1 VIIDYRNGPAVT
13 DLDTQLCIIGA
24 GAAGIAIAQAFVG
37 TSIDVCIVESGG
49 RAGTHDN
56 QALYHGESV
65 GTPHFNPGMSRMRV
79 FGGSCNLWGGGCIP
93 LSEMDMSRR
102 DWVAH
107 SGWPLTYA
115 ELVPYY
121 EKAQSFCQIESHA
134 FAEGSFLTPP
144 SRTPHSFDDTTLIN
158 RIFAR
163 SPVFFGAAYE
173 AELASAPNIK
183 LLLHAN
189 LLELEPVPSG
199 MSIRAARIGSLD
211 GRRCT
216 IRARHFVLACGAIE
230 NARLLLLSNS
240 VAQNGLGNDRNLVGR
255 FFMDHPAG
263 KLGTLYAQNHEHVTL
278 PYDRNGGKGPAPVFP
293 ELCLSDES
301 QRAHRILN
309 ARVRPVAVEGPVPD
323 GLHALRR
330 LRAAFRSQSRD
341 EGSLVEK
348 QITDALKIGAW
359 RNKDARPETHE
370 HEGIGKLALKLG
382 LSVGDIAQAV
392 RRKWAGKP
400 AAESSHVDLVGY
412 FEQAPNPD
420 SRVTLSDKHDALG
433 QRKVCVDWRL
443 TSLDQRTYR
452 TAATLFNTRLADA
465 CQGRYEPESWLEEDG
480 AVPHVRTTAHHMGTT
495 RMADDPYQG
504 VVDRHCRV
512 HGIANLHIAGGSV
525 FPTGGW
531 AFPTFTIVALSL
543 RLAEQLRVL
552 LDKPEQSVSTVSQHG
567 NVAGNA
573 EKEW

>member
-1 VIIDYRNGPAVT
+1 MIIDYRNGPTPT

-49 RAGTHDN
+49 RAGAHDI

-93 LSEMDMSRR
+93 LSEMDMSHR
-102 DWVAH
+102 DWVPH
-107 SGWPLTYA
+107 SGWPLSYA

-121 EKAQSFCQIESHA
+121 ERAQSFCQIESHA
-134 FAEGSFLTPP
+134 FEEGSFLTPP

-163 SPVFFGAAYE
+163 SPVLFGEAYE
-173 AELASAPNIK
+173 AELAKAPNIK

-189 LLELEPVPSG
+189 LLELESVPSG
-199 MSIRAARIGSLD
+199 MSIHSARIGSLD
-211 GRRCT
+211 GRRGT
-216 IRARHFVLACGAIE
+216 IRAQHFVLACGAIE

-240 VAQNGLGNDRNLVGR
+240 VARNGLGNDRDLVGR

-263 KLGTLYAQNHEHVTL
+263 KLGTLYAQNHEHVTR

-301 QRAHRILN
+301 QRAHRLLN
-309 ARVRPVAVEGPVPD
+309 ARVRPVPVEGPVPD
-323 GLHALRR
+323 GLHALRK
-330 LRAAFRSQSRD
+330 LRAALRPPVQD
-341 EGSLVEK
+341 EGSVVEK

-359 RNKDARPETHE
+359 RNKNAVPETPE
-370 HEGIGKLALKLG
+370 SIGKLALKLG
-382 LSVGDIAQAV
+382 LSVGDIAQAAW
-392 RRKWAGKP
+392 RKWAGKP
-400 AAESSHVDLVGY
+400 VTESSHVDLVGY
-412 FEQAPNPD
+412 FEQAPNPN
-420 SRVTLSDKHDALG
+420 SRVTLSDVHDALG
-433 QRKVCVDWRL
+433 QRKVRVDWQL

-452 TAATLFNTRLADA
+452 TAAMLFNTRIAAA
-465 CQGRYEPESWLEEDG
+465 CQGRYEPEPWLLEGDR
-480 AVPHVRTTAHHMGTT
+480 AVPGVRTTAHHLGTT
-495 RMADDPYQG
+495 RMADDPHQG

-552 LDKPEQSVSTVSQHG
+552 LDKAEQSVRTTSQHG
-567 NVAGNA
+567 NVAHNA
-573 EKEW
+573 E